1 MTAPFVEYP
10 AMRDEIRYAVSAL
23 SDEAFQN
30 EVWVRG
36 NLPRDNYLYDFDAPF
51 HTLLDDVDLFSD
63 DTKLVGKVL
72 ASSVEA
78 EALKFLGTAL
88 LDLVADI
95 GREGTLEQARASARW
110 PPCLRR
116 RRTP

>member
-1 MTAPFVEYP
+1 
-10 AMRDEIRYAVSAL
+10 MRDEIRYAVSAL

-51 HTLLDDVDLFSD
+51 HTLLDDVDLFD

-78 EALKFLGTAL
+78 EALKRLGTAL

-95 GREGTLEQARASARW
+95 GREGTLEAACASARW
-110 PPCLRR
+110 AAVLEKAQDAVIVVGSPSEFP
-116 RRTP
+116 